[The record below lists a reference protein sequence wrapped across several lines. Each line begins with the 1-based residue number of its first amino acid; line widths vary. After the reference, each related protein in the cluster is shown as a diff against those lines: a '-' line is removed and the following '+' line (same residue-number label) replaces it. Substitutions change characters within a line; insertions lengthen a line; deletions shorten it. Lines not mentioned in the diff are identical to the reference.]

1 MDRRGRSSPGKRL
14 PFATQSHLT
23 MNSGSLERRSLL
35 EELTVK
41 GVRLTSQRRA
51 LIETIQESKTHLDAQ
66 SLLEGARKR
75 EPKIDRATVYRTIEM
90 LKKLGLVD
98 ELDLMHLEGEK
109 HFYEVKTRT
118 DHLHLACFHCGGIEE
133 FSTPAFDRLKAEIAR
148 QTGFNISVARLEVGG
163 ACSACAGQ
171 KPVSGRRKGTEI
183 TIAANR

>member
-1 MDRRGRSSPGKRL
+1 
-14 PFATQSHLT
+14 
-23 MNSGSLERRSLL
+23 MNSTSLERRSLL

-41 GVRLTSQRRA
+41 GIRLTSQRRA
-51 LIETIQESKTHLDAQ
+51 LIETIQESTTHLDAQ
-66 SLLEGARKR
+66 SLLEEARKR

-118 DHLHLACFHCGGIEE
+118 DHFHLACFHCGGIEE
-133 FSTPAFDRLKAEIAR
+133 LSTPVFDRLKAEIAR
-148 QTGFNISVARLEVGG
+148 QTGFSISVARLEVGG
-163 ACSACAGQ
+163 ACSACVTK
-171 KPVSGRRKGTEI
+171 KPESKLEPGRRKEAET

>member
-1 MDRRGRSSPGKRL
+1 
-14 PFATQSHLT
+14 
-23 MNSGSLERRSLL
+23 MNSAILERRSLL

-51 LIETIQESKTHLDAQ
+51 LIETIQESPTHLDAQ

-90 LKKLGLVD
+90 LKSLGLID

-118 DHLHLACFHCGGIEE
+118 DHIHLACFQCGAIEE
-133 FSTPAFDRLKAEIAR
+133 FSTPVFDRLKAEIAR
-148 QTGFNISVARLEVGG
+148 QTGFSISVARLEVGG
-163 ACSACAGQ
+163 ACGACVTQ
-171 KPVSGRRKGTEI
+171 KPILGRRKETD
-183 TIAANR
+183 TALSANR